1 MSTSIFLKGE
11 WRNLIMINY
20 EIDPDVL
27 AAYLPA
33 HTELDTFNGKHYVS
47 LVGFLVKDSK
57 VKGVIVPYH
66 RTFEEINLR
75 FYVRHVKPDGTWK
88 RGVVLIKEIVPKKL
102 SALVANKIF
111 GENHEACDTRH
122 LWSNPTEDK
131 VSIEYMWK
139 RTTDWDWIA
148 VTAAGVSYFPK
159 QKTEE
164 HYLTEQDRVYSKGK
178 KNTTTEYNIEH
189 SNWRI
194 HKVHYSDI
202 NCNFEKNFGKDF
214 AHLNKAKPASVYLA
228 DGSAIAMSNKGKMEM
243 EPSH

>member
-20 EIDPDVL
+20 QIDPEVL
-27 AAYLPA
+27 GAYLPP

-47 LVGFLVKDSK
+47 LVGFLFKDSK
-57 VKGVIVPYH
+57 VKGVIVPYQ

-75 FYVRHVKPDGTWK
+75 FYVRHLSADGIWK
-88 RGVVLIKEIVPKKL
+88 HGVVHIKEITTKKL
-102 SALVANKIF
+102 KALVANKIF
-111 GENHEACDTRH
+111 GENFEACDTRH

-131 VSIEYMWK
+131 VSVEYMWK

-148 VTAAGVSYFPK
+148 ITATGVSYFPK

-164 HYLTEQDRVYSKGK
+164 QFITERDRVYNKGK
-178 KNTTTEYNIEH
+178 KNITTEYNVEH
-189 SNWRI
+189 TSWRI

-214 AHLNKAKPASVYLA
+214 ACLNKTKPSSVFLA
-228 DGSAIAMSNKGKMEM
+228 DGSPITVSNIRKIEL